1 MIACLPKGL
10 SPCSI
15 LCLHPFSVS
24 GVQAGLGQN
33 TWSEKEFFPMIED
46 MVFPSRQA
54 SWMSINRPNSLLGF
68 LVPQECGVSAA
79 A

>member
-1 MIACLPKGL
+1 
-10 SPCSI
+10 
-15 LCLHPFSVS
+15 
-24 GVQAGLGQN
+24 
-33 TWSEKEFFPMIED
+33 MIED